1 MECRDYL
8 ANQDSAEHNPN
19 KTSMKELTI
28 GIDIGGTNTKY
39 GIVDREGNVV
49 FQGSISTTQYEQ
61 FKDYFKALS
70 AALREGIAAIN
81 FEHKVIG
88 IGVGAANGN
97 YYKGTIERATNL
109 PWKGIIPLADMF
121 REEFDIPAIVTNDAN
136 AAAVGELVYGAAKG
150 MKDFVVITLG
160 TGLGSGF
167 VCSGVLL
174 NGKHGIAG
182 EVGHTSVNP
191 AGRYCN
197 CGKRGCLE
205 TYVSATGIKR
215 TVYKLLADHL
225 EPSEL
230 RGISFDNLTTKMIT
244 ECAVRGDVVAL
255 AAFEYTGRILGMKLA
270 ETVVHTDPEAIFLF
284 GGLSLAGDLIF
295 KPTIKHMEA
304 NLMPLFRGK
313 VKVLPSALQNQ
324 AAPILGASSLVWNYL
339 DNQQLKEAIA

>member
-1 MECRDYL
+1 
-8 ANQDSAEHNPN
+8 
-19 KTSMKELTI
+19 MKELTV

-39 GIVDREGNVV
+39 GIVDRQGNVV
-49 FQGSISTTQYEQ
+49 YQGRISTAQYDE
-61 FKDYFKALS
+61 FRDYFKAL
-70 AALREGIAAIN
+70 AAAIREGMNSIQE
-81 FEHKVIG
+81 EHRILG

-109 PWKGIIPLADMF
+109 KWKGIIPLADMLK
-121 REEFDIPAIVTNDAN
+121 EEFDMPAVITNDAN
-136 AAAVGELVYGAAKG
+136 AAAVGEMVYGAAKG
-150 MKDFVVITLG
+150 MKDFIVITLG

-167 VCSGVLL
+167 VANGMLL

-230 RGISFDNLTTKMIT
+230 RGISFDNLNTKMIT
-244 ECAVRGDVVAL
+244 EAAIRGDIVAL

-270 ETVVHTDPEAIFLF
+270 ETVFHTDPEAIFLF

-295 KPTIKHMEA
+295 KPTIRHMEA

-313 VKVLPSALQNQ
+313 VKVLPSGLQNQ

-339 DNQQLKEAIA
+339 DNTATKYEKLKA

>member
-1 MECRDYL
+1 
-8 ANQDSAEHNPN
+8 
-19 KTSMKELTI
+19 MKEITI

-39 GIVDREGNVV
+39 GIVDKEGHVL
-49 FQGSISTTQYEQ
+49 FHGSISTTEYNE
-61 FKDYFKALS
+61 FVDYFNGLSKALRT
-70 AALREGIAAIN
+70 AMQGLKG
-81 FEHKVIG
+81 EHKLLG

-109 PWKGIIPLADMF
+109 PWKGVIPLADML
-121 REEFDIPAIVTNDAN
+121 REEFDIPAVVTNDAN
-136 AAAVGELVYGAAKG
+136 ASAVGEMVYGAAKG

-167 VCSGVLL
+167 VCNGILL

-191 AGRYCN
+191 AGRHCN

-230 RGISFDNLTTKMIT
+230 RGISFDALNTKMIT
-244 ECAVRGDVVAL
+244 EAAVRGDVVAL

-313 VKVLPSALQNQ
+313 VKVLPSGLQNQ

-339 DNQQLKEAIA
+339 ENKQNQPREVIVN

>member
-1 MECRDYL
+1 
-8 ANQDSAEHNPN
+8 
-19 KTSMKELTI
+19 MKELTV
-28 GIDIGGTNTKY
+28 GIDIGGTNTKF
-39 GIVDREGNVV
+39 GIVDREGYVHH
-49 FQGSISTTQYEQ
+49 QGSIATTDYED
-61 FKDYFKALS
+61 FKDFFDGMAD
-70 AALREGIAAIN
+70 ALREGIS
-81 FEHKVIG
+81 FLGKGYKVVG

-97 YYKGTIERATNL
+97 YYTGTIDSATNL
-109 PWKGIIPLADMF
+109 KWKDSLPLAKMF
-121 REEFDIPAIVTNDAN
+121 KNEFNIPCVLTNDAN
-136 AAAVGELVYGAAKG
+136 AAAVGEMIYGNAKG
-150 MKDFVVITLG
+150 MKDFIVITLG

-167 VCSGVLL
+167 VCNGILL

-191 AGRYCN
+191 TGRYCN

-230 RGISFDNLTTKMIT
+230 RGISFDNLNTKMIT
-244 ECAVRGDVVAL
+244 EAALRGDIVAK
-255 AAFEYTGRILGMKLA
+255 AAFEYTGRILGMKLS

-284 GGLSLAGDLIF
+284 GGLSQAGDLIF

-304 NLMPLFRGK
+304 NLMPLFRNK

-324 AAPILGASSLVWNYL
+324 VAPILGASSLVWDFL
-339 DNQQLKEAIA
+339 DKNVQEEVRSL

>member
-1 MECRDYL
+1 
-8 ANQDSAEHNPN
+8 
-19 KTSMKELTI
+19 MKEITI
-28 GIDIGGTNTKY
+28 GIDIGGTNTKF
-39 GIVDREGNVV
+39 GIVDRTGNVL
-49 FQGSISTTQYEQ
+49 FQDRIKTQEYEEVSDLINDLAKAIKESIAGLGPGFT
-61 FKDYFKALS
+61 LM
-70 AALREGIAAIN
+70 
-81 FEHKVIG
+81 G

-97 YYKGTIERATNL
+97 YYKGTIEHATNL
-109 PWKGIIPLADMF
+109 KWKGIIPLADMLSKPF
-121 REEFDIPAIVTNDAN
+121 GVPTLVTNDAN
-136 AAAVGELVYGAAKG
+136 AAAVGEMVYGAARN
-150 MKDFVVITLG
+150 MKDFIVITLG

-167 VCSGVLL
+167 VCNGQLI

-182 EVGHTSVNP
+182 ELGHTTVNY

-215 TVYKLLADHL
+215 SVYKLLADHL

-230 RGISFDNLTTKMIT
+230 RGISFDNLNTKMIT
-244 ECAVRGDVVAL
+244 EAAIRGDIVARE
-255 AAFEYTGRILGMKLA
+255 AFEYTGRILGTKLA

-313 VKVLPSALQNQ
+313 VKVLPSGLQNQ

-339 DNQQLKEAIA
+339 EEKGNVHA

>member
-1 MECRDYL
+1 MR
-8 ANQDSAEHNPN
+8 
-19 KTSMKELTI
+19 ELTI

-39 GIVDREGNVV
+39 GIVDRAGQVV
-49 FQGSISTTQYEQ
+49 FQGSIKTTQFEE
-61 FKDYFKALS
+61 FRDYFKGLS
-70 AALREGIAAIN
+70 LALRDAISKVTID
-81 FEHKVIG
+81 HKILGV
-88 IGVGAANGN
+88 GVGAANGN

-109 PWKGIIPLADMF
+109 PWKGIIPLADMLK
-121 REEFDIPAIVTNDAN
+121 EEFQVPAIITNDAN
-136 AAAVGELVYGAAKG
+136 AAAVGEMVYGSAKG
-150 MKDFVVITLG
+150 MRDFIVITLG

-167 VCSGVLL
+167 VSNGQLL

-191 AGRYCN
+191 AGRFCN

-205 TYVSATGIKR
+205 TYVSATGIRR

-225 EPSEL
+225 EDSEL
-230 RGISFDNLTTKMIT
+230 RGISFDNLNTKMIT
-244 ECAVRGDVVAL
+244 DAAVRGDVVAL

-295 KPTIKHMEA
+295 KPTIRHMEA

-313 VKVLPSALQNQ
+313 VKVLPSGLQNQ

-339 DNQQLKEAIA
+339 DNVQSIQSAVSTPQPI

>member
-1 MECRDYL
+1 MRD
-8 ANQDSAEHNPN
+8 
-19 KTSMKELTI
+19 LTV

-39 GIVDREGNVV
+39 GIVDREGNVLQ
-49 FQGSISTTQYEQ
+49 QGSIGTTDYTA
-61 FKDYFKALS
+61 FDDYFEGMAS
-70 AALREGIAAIN
+70 AIEACRKNLPNESRI
-81 FEHKVIG
+81 IG
-88 IGVGAANGN
+88 IGIGAANGN
-97 YYKGTIERATNL
+97 YYTGNIEHATNL
-109 PWKGIIPLADMF
+109 KWKGILPLAKMF
-121 REEFDIPAIVTNDAN
+121 TDRFNVPCILTNDAN
-136 AAAVGELVYGAAKG
+136 AAAVGEMIYGNARG
-150 MKDFVVITLG
+150 MKDFIVITLG

-167 VCSGVLL
+167 VCGGILL
-174 NGKHGIAG
+174 NGHHGIAG
-182 EVGHTSVNP
+182 ELGHTSVNP
-191 AGRYCN
+191 TGRFCN

-225 EPSEL
+225 ETSEL
-230 RGISFDNLTTKMIT
+230 RGISFDNLSTKMIT
-244 ECAVRGDVVAL
+244 EAAGRGDVVAH

-324 AAPILGASSLVWNYL
+324 AAPILGASSLVWDYFSKADSKFKN
-339 DNQQLKEAIA
+339 

>member
-1 MECRDYL
+1 
-8 ANQDSAEHNPN
+8 
-19 KTSMKELTI
+19 MKDLTI

-39 GIVDREGNVV
+39 GIVDRAGNVLH
-49 FQGSISTTQYEQ
+49 QGNIPTTQYEEFQ
-61 FKDYFKALS
+61 DYFDGMADALKKGIQ
-70 AALREGIAAIN
+70 ALPTDT
-81 FEHKVIG
+81 KVVG

-97 YYKGTIERATNL
+97 YYTGNIERATNL
-109 PWKGIIPLADMF
+109 KWKGILPLARLF
-121 REEFDIPAIVTNDAN
+121 KEEFDVPCILTNDAN
-136 AAAVGELVYGAAKG
+136 AAAVGEMIYGNAKN

-167 VCSGVLL
+167 VCGGVLL
-174 NGKHGIAG
+174 NGHHGIAG

-230 RGISFDNLTTKMIT
+230 RGISFEDLNTKMIS
-244 ECAVRGDVVAL
+244 EAAHRGDVVAIE
-255 AAFEYTGRILGMKLA
+255 AFEYTGRILGMKLA

-284 GGLSLAGDLIF
+284 GGLSMAGDLIF
-295 KPTIKHMEA
+295 RPTIKHMEA

-313 VKVLPSALQNQ
+313 IKVLPSAMQNQ
-324 AAPILGASSLVWNYL
+324 AAPILGASSLVWDYL
-339 DNQQLKEAIA
+339 DKLQLKSELA

>member
-1 MECRDYL
+1 
-8 ANQDSAEHNPN
+8 
-19 KTSMKELTI
+19 MKDLTI

-39 GIVDREGNVV
+39 GIVDREGNVLH
-49 FQGSISTTQYEQ
+49 QGNIPTTQYEQ
-61 FKDYFKALS
+61 FQEFFDAMAKAL
-70 AALREGIAAIN
+70 RKGIAELPSSTRI
-81 FEHKVIG
+81 VG

-97 YYKGTIERATNL
+97 YYTGNIERATNL
-109 PWKGIIPLADMF
+109 KWKGVLPLARMF
-121 REEFDIPAIVTNDAN
+121 KDEFGVPCILTNDAN
-136 AAAVGELVYGAAKG
+136 AAAVGEMIYGNAKN

-167 VCSGVLL
+167 VCGGVLL
-174 NGKHGIAG
+174 NGQHGIAG

-191 AGRYCN
+191 NGRYCN

-230 RGISFDNLTTKMIT
+230 RGISFDNLNTKMIS
-244 ECAVRGDVVAL
+244 EAAHRGDVVAKE
-255 AAFEYTGRILGMKLA
+255 AFEYTGRILGMKLA

-284 GGLSLAGDLIF
+284 GGLSMAGDLIF
-295 KPTIKHMEA
+295 RPTTKHMEA

-313 VKVLPSALQNQ
+313 VKVLPSAMQNQ
-324 AAPILGASSLVWNYL
+324 AAPILGASSLVWDYL
-339 DNQQLKEAIA
+339 DKLQMKAELA

>member
-1 MECRDYL
+1 MR
-8 ANQDSAEHNPN
+8 
-19 KTSMKELTI
+19 ELTV

-39 GIVDREGNVV
+39 GIVERAGNVLL
-49 FQGSISTTQYEQ
+49 QGNIPTTQYDEFQ
-61 FKDYFKALS
+61 DFFDGMTN
-70 AALREGIAAIN
+70 ALRAGIEKLPTDA
-81 FEHKVIG
+81 KVVG

-97 YYKGTIERATNL
+97 YYTGNIERATNL
-109 PWKGIIPLADMF
+109 KWKGVLPLAKMF
-121 REEFDIPAIVTNDAN
+121 KEEFGVPCMLTNDAN
-136 AAAVGELVYGAAKG
+136 AAAVGEMIYGNAKN

-167 VCSGVLL
+167 VCGGILL
-174 NGKHGIAG
+174 NGHHGIAG

-230 RGISFDNLTTKMIT
+230 REISFDNLNTKMIT
-244 ECAVRGDVVAL
+244 EAAQRGDIVAQE
-255 AAFEYTGRILGMKLA
+255 AFEYTGRILGMKLA

-284 GGLSLAGDLIF
+284 GGLAQAGELIF

-313 VKVLPSALQNQ
+313 IKVLPSAMQNQ
-324 AAPILGASSLVWNYL
+324 AAPILGASSLVWDFL
-339 DNQQLKEAIA
+339 DKQVMVAH

>member
-1 MECRDYL
+1 MR
-8 ANQDSAEHNPN
+8 
-19 KTSMKELTI
+19 ELTI

-39 GIVDREGNVV
+39 GIVDRSGQVV
-49 FQGSISTTQYEQ
+49 YQGSIKTTQFVE
-61 FKDYFKALS
+61 FRDYFKGLS
-70 AALREGIAAIN
+70 LALREAMAGVKGEYKILG
-81 FEHKVIG
+81 V
-88 IGVGAANGN
+88 GVGAANGN

-109 PWKGIIPLADMF
+109 PWKGIIPLADMLK
-121 REEFDIPAIVTNDAN
+121 EEFQIPAIITNDAN
-136 AAAVGELVYGAAKG
+136 AAAVGEMVYGSAKG
-150 MKDFVVITLG
+150 MKDFIVITLG

-167 VCSGVLL
+167 VANGQLL

-191 AGRYCN
+191 AGRHCN

-205 TYVSATGIKR
+205 TYVSATGIRR

-225 EPSEL
+225 EDSEL
-230 RGISFDNLTTKMIT
+230 RGISFDKLSTKMIT
-244 ECAVRGDVVAL
+244 DAAVRGDIVAL

-295 KPTIKHMEA
+295 KPTIRHMEA

-313 VKVLPSALQNQ
+313 VKVLPSGLQNQ
-324 AAPILGASSLVWNYL
+324 AAPILGASSLVWNFL
-339 DNQQLKEAIA
+339 DNSPTVSQAAVSTPQPVQE

>member
-1 MECRDYL
+1 
-8 ANQDSAEHNPN
+8 
-19 KTSMKELTI
+19 MKDLTV

-39 GIVDREGNVV
+39 GIVDREGNVLHQGNIATMEYEE
-49 FQGSISTTQYEQ
+49 FQ
-61 FKDYFKALS
+61 DYFDAM
-70 AALREGIAAIN
+70 ADALRKGIA
-81 FEHKVIG
+81 ELPHSTRVVG

-97 YYKGTIERATNL
+97 YYSGNIERATNL
-109 PWKGIIPLADMF
+109 KWKGVLPLARMF
-121 REEFDIPAIVTNDAN
+121 NEEFGIPCILTNDAN
-136 AAAVGELVYGAAKG
+136 AAAVGEMIYGNAKN

-167 VCSGVLL
+167 VCGGVLL
-174 NGKHGIAG
+174 NGHHGIAG

-191 AGRYCN
+191 TGRYCN

-230 RGISFDNLTTKMIT
+230 RGISFDNLNTKMIS
-244 ECAVRGDVVAL
+244 EAAHRGDVVAKE
-255 AAFEYTGRILGMKLA
+255 AFEYTGRILGMKLA

-284 GGLSLAGDLIF
+284 GGLSMAGDLIF
-295 KPTIKHMEA
+295 RPTIKHMEA

-313 VKVLPSALQNQ
+313 VKVLPSAMQNQ
-324 AAPILGASSLVWNYL
+324 AAPILGASSLVWDYL
-339 DNQQLKEAIA
+339 DKLQMKAELA

>member
-1 MECRDYL
+1 
-8 ANQDSAEHNPN
+8 
-19 KTSMKELTI
+19 MKDLTI

-39 GIVDREGNVV
+39 GIVDRTGNVLH
-49 FQGSISTTQYEQ
+49 QGNIPTTQYEEFQ
-61 FKDYFKALS
+61 DYFDAM
-70 AALREGIAAIN
+70 ADALRKGIQELPGDTRI
-81 FEHKVIG
+81 VG

-97 YYKGTIERATNL
+97 YYSGNIERATNL
-109 PWKGIIPLADMF
+109 KWKGVLPLARLF
-121 REEFDIPAIVTNDAN
+121 KEEFDIPCILTNDAN
-136 AAAVGELVYGAAKG
+136 AAAVGEMIYGNAKN

-167 VCSGVLL
+167 VCGGVLL
-174 NGKHGIAG
+174 NGHHGIAG

-230 RGISFDNLTTKMIT
+230 RGISFEDLNTKMIS
-244 ECAVRGDVVAL
+244 EAAHRGDVVANE
-255 AAFEYTGRILGMKLA
+255 AFEYTGRILGMKLA

-295 KPTIKHMEA
+295 RPTIKHMEA

-313 VKVLPSALQNQ
+313 IKVLPSALQNQ
-324 AAPILGASSLVWNYL
+324 AAPILGASSLVWDYL
-339 DNQQLKEAIA
+339 DKLQLKSELA